1 MIVLLAASLLS
12 FLATGQ
18 APTVAEK
25 NAPSKITIA
34 TKEEPGERI
43 IVTGVVFGADGKTP
57 LAGASVY
64 VYHTDAQGLYTPG
77 ATNDSRNPRLRGYM
91 RTDAQGRYEYSTIKP
106 APYQSN
112 DVPAHI
118 HYHVNAPGYQERIFE
133 IMFEGDPKIRDN
145 IRAKAAEE
153 GSEFSIRPLTR
164 DPQGGWRCTQN
175 ITLRK

>member
-1 MIVLLAASLLS
+1 MIVLLAVFLLS
-12 FLATGQ
+12 FLATPQ
-18 APTVAEK
+18 APTVAKK

-34 TKEEPGERI
+34 TKEEPGERLT
-43 IVTGVVFGADGKTP
+43 VTGVVFGADGKTP
-57 LAGASVY
+57 LADASVY

-77 ATNDSRNPRLRGYM
+77 ANNDSRNPRLRGYM

-112 DVPAHI
+112 DIPAHI

-133 IMFEGDPKIRDN
+133 IMFEDDPKIRDN

-153 GSEFSIRPLTR
+153 GSEFSIRPLAR